1 MTDIIGYLTNSTLYT
16 SSLCLRTDNFDPE
29 KLLKMQELLKSVFQ
43 IKNQNTTE
51 ILNVIQLYKTTKQH
65 LSEAENFVKNF
76 KKLKPKR
83 QASNTKHSAI
93 NSSNPVLQLSNPQE
107 VSLSLGRGM
116 LILREITKS
125 YLSMDILKASMHFS
139 DNINKRIIAKNPDD
153 NVKNFWGNSK
163 THIIERFINELTI
176 LNKYAGTVQN
186 KDVLTM
192 KKTLDEAVKVK

>member
-1 MTDIIGYLTNSTLYT
+1 
-16 SSLCLRTDNFDPE
+16 
-29 KLLKMQELLKSVFQ
+29 
-43 IKNQNTTE
+43 
-51 ILNVIQLYKTTKQH
+51 
-65 LSEAENFVKNF
+65 
-76 KKLKPKR
+76 
-83 QASNTKHSAI
+83 
-93 NSSNPVLQLSNPQE
+93 
-107 VSLSLGRGM
+107 
-116 LILREITKS
+116 
-125 YLSMDILKASMHFS
+125 MDILKASMHFS